1 MLGLS
6 HYIGQ
11 LRRRD
16 EAAQS
21 QIRALKPGLHEA
33 AAELV
38 TRNQITERQ
47 KRTAPVAA
55 ADSR

>member
-1 MLGLS
+1 MRGLS

-21 QIRALKPGLHEA
+21 QIRASKPGLHETGA
-33 AAELV
+33 ALV
-38 TRNQITERQ
+38 TETNPERQ
-47 KRTAPVAA
+47 NRMAQVAA